1 MPAET
6 VRSASVTVNMQS
18 FAHLAR
24 DMKRAAP
31 LMYKEIHHGLKDIGG
46 IVADEARKIEICG
59 ALSKNA
65 AYAEKIA
72 KSIKVRARGFTVSV
86 VASGRLA
93 ELEEMGRK
101 GTPGRWR
108 HPLFGDRLHW
118 YDQQSRPYLYP
129 ALKSKAELIDLAV
142 WTLVGTALDY
152 ALEL

>member
-46 IVADEARKIEICG
+46 IVADEARK
-59 ALSKNA
+59 NA
-65 AYAEKIA
+65 AYSEKIA
-72 KSIKVRARGFTVSV
+72 KSIKVRAGGFTVSV

-93 ELEEMGRK
+93 ELEEMGKK

-118 YDQQSRPYLYP
+118 YDQQSRPFLYP

-142 WTLVGTALDY
+142 WTLVGSALDY

>member
-24 DMKRAAP
+24 EMKRAAP

-46 IVADEARKIEICG
+46 IVADEARK
-59 ALSKNA
+59 NA
-65 AYAEKIA
+65 AYSEKIA

-93 ELEEMGRK
+93 ELEEMGKK

-118 YDQQSRPYLYP
+118 YDQQSRPFLYP

-142 WTLVGTALDY
+142 WTLVGSALDY

>member
-46 IVADEARKIEICG
+46 IVADEARK
-59 ALSKNA
+59 NA
-65 AYAEKIA
+65 AYSEKIA

-93 ELEEMGRK
+93 ELEEMGKK

-142 WTLVGTALDY
+142 WTLVGSALDY

>member
-46 IVADEARKIEICG
+46 IVAVEARH
-59 ALSKNA
+59 NA
-65 AYAEKIA
+65 SYAHEKIA
-72 KSIKVRARGFTVSV
+72 PSIKVRARGFTVSV

-93 ELEEMGRK
+93 ELEEMGKK

-118 YDQQSRPYLYP
+118 YDQQSRPFLYP

-142 WTLVGTALDY
+142 WTLVGSALDY

>member
-24 DMKRAAP
+24 DMKRVAP

-46 IVADEARKIEICG
+46 IVADEARK
-59 ALSKNA
+59 NA
-65 AYAEKIA
+65 AYSEKIA

-118 YDQQSRPYLYP
+118 YDQQSRPFLYP

-142 WTLVGTALDY
+142 WTLVGSALDY